1 MAGETRLI
9 VARVAR
15 VLVWFIYA
23 VVVVALVLL
32 TLAFF
37 LRLFGASTEAEFTQW
52 VYRSVSRIMEPFRG
66 MFPSQELDGESVLD
80 FSLLFAMII
89 YSILALALHSLVEW
103 LSYRVRRLGVAAAG
117 SVSGP
122 VMVMAPPPGTAM
134 VTSPQSGAGPS
145 PYGNPTR
152 P

>member
-9 VARVAR
+9 VARLAK
-15 VLVWFIYA
+15 VLGWFVYA

-66 MFPSQELDGESVLD
+66 IFPSEELDGESVLD

-103 LSYRVRRLGVAAAG
+103 LSNRVRRLGAAAA
-117 SVSGP
+117 SSAPGP
-122 VMVMAPPPGTAM
+122 ATMMAPSPGTA
-134 VTSPQSGAGPS
+134 TAAYPHTGPQPS
-145 PYGNPTR
+145 PYSTPTR